1 MIHIYRLM
9 LRTEEFRERAGAVTV
24 IQARGDLSTQQSSKS
39 ELSCVHVFLHC
50 NLLKKEKYILIAL

>member
-1 MIHIYRLM
+1 M